1 MPFSRTHYLSLMSMA
16 IFAGVLLLNPL
27 SSSAQFPDT
36 IQADEPRLSRLFAD
50 DAGELVPAP
59 DPGGAVPPLFSQDGG
74 TELAYDATGEGP
86 CPDCFAV
93 EGESWL
99 DWHGVPEVFEHPDD
113 NPGFELSSHQEHE
126 LPEEH
131 PTFAWSIWE
140 RWMELLEKPHEPFVE
155 ISELIT
161 GAEHDG
167 TVFTDPDYS
176 WTSDR
181 AIGVQP
187 IMDRPP
193 LIIEYPLKFLGQG
206 TIPEGYELP
215 TGAIWRPTLWVF
227 GSNRFGVSYRDD
239 QAGAGQIGANFG
251 SFVNR
256 LAIFAQLN
264 FTGTERIQ
272 IGIRPT
278 DEEEGRPLLFGR
290 EYTSYFWKQYTAL
303 PGGVRRT
310 IDGLDGWNG
319 DLNVAYFEGQLD
331 EIFPGLDPYDT
342 EFLDLGFS
350 VGRQAM
356 SFQRGLMLNEDMID
370 AVTVTRNTLFGGGNL
385 NLRMTGVF
393 AWNRLTRV
401 SPFQNTDAKLYGLFT
416 ESDFKFNTVNVDI
429 GFVNDPNRDNRDV
442 IVAAVS
448 STQRLVGY
456 HNTYNSR
463 FHVLASF
470 PTEGEGIRTG
480 FMGSPG
486 NATGQGELFFAQIS
500 VTPHRS
506 EDLIYWNT
514 FLVVDQFTSLARAP
528 QAGPLGDTGL
538 LFAAAGLGLYGPPLA
553 TVTNSAVG
561 TSIGYQI
568 FLDTKNQQ
576 IIYEI
581 GAREGKG
588 ADEFEIGGVVQY
600 QRAIAQNWIWL
611 VTGFMTSRHGT
622 DGLSH
627 GLRSEIQLF
636 F

>member
-1 MPFSRTHYLSLMSMA
+1 MQFNRNRYLS
-16 IFAGVLLLNPL
+16 FALLTALVGLLL
-27 SSSAQFPDT
+27 SSPNSASAQFVDDSQPNS
-36 IQADEPRLSRLFAD
+36 EFLRLIAD
-50 DAGELVPAP
+50 DDTTPSAFNQDNSLAP
-59 DPGGAVPPLFSQDGG
+59 ISIYEDHR
-74 TELAYDATGEGP
+74 DAST

-99 DWHGVPEVFEHPDD
+99 DWHGVPEVFEHPDE
-113 NPGFELSSHQEHE
+113 NPGFGLSYFQECE
-126 LPEEH
+126 IPEEE
-131 PTFAWSIWE
+131 PELVWKIWE
-140 RWMELLEKPHEPFVE
+140 GWMHLLEMPHEPLVK
-155 ISELIT
+155 ISEFLT

-176 WTSDR
+176 WTSDIP
-181 AIGVQP
+181 IGVQP
-187 IMDRPP
+187 IMDRPILP
-193 LIIEYPLKFLGQG
+193 LGEYPLKFLGEG
-206 TIPEGYELP
+206 TIPQGIELP
-215 TGAIWRPTLWVF
+215 TGAIWRPTLWIF

-239 QAGAGQIGANFG
+239 QGGRNFG
-251 SFVNR
+251 SVVNR
-256 LAIFAQLN
+256 LALFSQLN

-278 DEEEGRPLLFGR
+278 DEEEGRPLLTGR
-290 EYTSYFWKQYTAL
+290 EYTSHFWKTHTL
-303 PGGVRRT
+303 PGASP

-331 EIFPGLDPYDT
+331 EIFPNLDPYDT
-342 EFLDLGFS
+342 KFLDLGFS

-356 SFQRGLMLNEDMID
+356 SFQRGLMVNEDMID
-370 AVTVTRNTLFGGGNL
+370 AVTVTRNTLYGNGNL

-401 SPFQNTDAKLYGLFT
+401 SPFQNTDAKMYGLFT
-416 ESDFKFNTVNVDI
+416 ESDFKFNTLNVDI
-429 GFVNDPNRDNRDV
+429 GFVDDPNRSNRDV
-442 IVAAVS
+442 LVAGIS

-463 FHVLASF
+463 FHILASW

-486 NATGQGELFFAQIS
+486 NVTGQGELFFSQIS
-500 VTPHRS
+500 VTPHRG

-514 FLVVDQFTSLARAP
+514 FVVVDQFTSLARAP

-553 TVTNSAVG
+553 TVTNSSVG
-561 TSIGYQI
+561 TALGYQV

-576 IIYEI
+576 IIYEV

-588 ADEFEIGGVVQY
+588 NDDLEIAGAVQY
-600 QRAIAQNWIWL
+600 QRAFGRNWIWL
-611 VTGFMTSRHGT
+611 ISGFLSSRHGT
-622 DGLSH
+622 DGLSQ
-627 GLRSEIQLF
+627 GLRTEIQLF

>member
-1 MPFSRTHYLSLMSMA
+1 MHARRTNYTSLLSVALL
-16 IFAGVLLLNPL
+16 AGVMIGNPRFA
-27 SSSAQFPDT
+27 SAQSSIDDVFS
-36 IQADEPRLSRLFAD
+36 EPGITDPVTLD
-50 DAGELVPAP
+50 DVPPAP
-59 DPGGAVPPLFSQDGG
+59 DGSMPEPLMPYED
-74 TELAYDATGEGP
+74 DVEGDIYS
-86 CPDCFAV
+86 PDCFAA

-113 NPGFELSSHQEHE
+113 NPGFEHSYFQEHE
-126 LPEEH
+126 LPEEE
-131 PTFAWSIWE
+131 PELAWKVWE
-140 RWMELLEKPHEPFVE
+140 KWMEFLEMPHEPLVE
-155 ISELIT
+155 ISEFLT
-161 GAEHDG
+161 RAEHDG
-167 TVFTDPDYS
+167 TVFTDPHDS
-176 WTSDR
+176 WVSD
-181 AIGVQP
+181 IPKGIVP
-187 IMDRPP
+187 IMERPP
-193 LIIEYPLKFLGQG
+193 LIIEYPQKFLGQG
-206 TIPEGYELP
+206 TIPEGVELP

-239 QAGAGQIGANFG
+239 QVGPGQAGFNFG

-256 LAIFAQLN
+256 LALFGQLN

-278 DEEEGRPLLFGR
+278 DEEEGRPLLIGR
-290 EYTSYFWKQYTAL
+290 EYTSHFWKTFTSGA
-303 PGGVRRT
+303 GRT
-310 IDGLDGWNG
+310 NLDGLDGWNG

-331 EIFPGLDPYDT
+331 EIFPGIDPFDT
-342 EFLDLGFS
+342 ELLDYGFS

-356 SFQRGLMLNEDMID
+356 SFQRGLLVNEDMID
-370 AVTVTRNTLFGGGNL
+370 AVTVTRNTLYGNGNL

-401 SPFQNTDAKLYGLFT
+401 AQQEPNTRAQMYGLFT
-416 ESDFKFNTVNVDI
+416 ESDFRYNTMNLDV
-429 GFVNDPNRDNRDV
+429 GFVNDPNRTQRDV
-442 IVAAVS
+442 LVAAVS

-463 FHVLASF
+463 FHLLASF
-470 PTEGEGIRTG
+470 PTEGEGARTA

-486 NATGQGELFFAQIS
+486 NATGQGELFFSQIS
-500 VTPHRS
+500 VTPHEG

-514 FLVVDQFTSLARAP
+514 FVVVDQFTSLARAP

-553 TVTNSAVG
+553 TVTNSSVG
-561 TSIGYQI
+561 TALGYQI

-576 IIYEI
+576 IIYEV

-588 ADEFEIGGVVQY
+588 NDNFEVAGAVQY

-611 VTGFMTSRHGT
+611 ISSFMSSRKGT
-622 DGLSH
+622 DGLST
-627 GLRSEIQLF
+627 GLRTEIQLF